1 MNEDVNKKETSVETS
16 TNENAADIVK
26 IDDSEYN
33 ISQMNDKSRS
43 IVLFLRKLDKDIQDT
58 RHELTKNMLARK
70 QAIADLKD
78 GLNSK

>member
-1 MNEDVNKKETSVETS
+1 MNEDTNKKGVSVETS
-16 TNENAADIVK
+16 ATENAADIIK

-43 IVLFLRKLDKDIQDT
+43 IVLFLRRLDKDIQET

-70 QAIADLKD
+70 QAIVDLKD

>member
-16 TNENAADIVK
+16 SNENAADIVK

>member
-1 MNEDVNKKETSVETS
+1 MNDDTNKEVVSVEAS
-16 TNENAADIVK
+16 TNGNAADIVK

-33 ISQMNDKSRS
+33 ISQMDEKSRS
-43 IVLFLRKLDKDIQDT
+43 IVLFLRRLDKDIIET

-70 QAIADLKD
+70 QAIVDLKE

>member
-1 MNEDVNKKETSVETS
+1 MNEDTNKKGVSVETS
-16 TNENAADIVK
+16 ATENVADIFK

-43 IVLFLRKLDKDIQDT
+43 IVLFLRRLDKDIQET

-70 QAIADLKD
+70 QAIVDLKD

>member
-1 MNEDVNKKETSVETS
+1 MNDDTNKEVVSVEAS
-16 TNENAADIVK
+16 INGNAADIVK

-33 ISQMNDKSRS
+33 ISQMDEKSRS
-43 IVLFLRKLDKDIQDT
+43 IVLFLRRLDKDIQET

-70 QAIADLKD
+70 QAIVDLKE

>member
-1 MNEDVNKKETSVETS
+1 MNEDTNKKGVSVETS
-16 TNENAADIVK
+16 ATENAADIFK

-43 IVLFLRKLDKDIQDT
+43 IVLFLRRLDKDIQET

-70 QAIADLKD
+70 QAIVDLKD

>member
-1 MNEDVNKKETSVETS
+1 MNEDTNKKGVSVETS
-16 TNENAADIVK
+16 ATENAADIVK

-43 IVLFLRKLDKDIQDT
+43 IVLFLRRLDKDIQET

-70 QAIADLKD
+70 QAIVDLKD

>member
-1 MNEDVNKKETSVETS
+1 MSDDNKEVVSVETS
-16 TNENAADIVK
+16 TNENPADMVK

-33 ISQMNDKSRS
+33 ISQMDEKSRS
-43 IVLFLRKLDKDIQDT
+43 IVLFLRRLDKDILET

-70 QAIADLKD
+70 QAIVDLKE